1 MSQQLESEL
10 REVFALKA
18 SAIPTQAGERLHGID
33 YRPRTGRTLPRV
45 TVASLA
51 GVAAT
56 TGVVASVV
64 ILGSSQPAFAGWSP
78 SPTPASAVQT
88 ASAESACQAQLSA
101 APARPDPASAGASHP
116 SVTPIATDV
125 RGPFTLVIYESGAT
139 DESCL
144 SGPTITMVSRNSE
157 DAGHA
162 SGSMSVSGRGRA
174 WAWDVGRRE
183 RGLDQHRSP
192 GLGKHHPPDGCS
204 PQLRQPGSFH
214 AGRRA
219 GGHRGDR
226 RDPPAH
232 RRRPRP
238 GQHGERMA
246 PRLVARSRGCHLG
259 RGLHGHRHDRTGPG
273 HRLSTS
279 AAGKRQLSCRLAGV
293 ALGLSAEV
301 PVAPGRPARRR
312 PPGADRARLRGPT
325 PGNHDTGVVVRR
337 PDADD
342 QPRCSGPRWGSPVE
356 GRFRPCHR

>member
-1 MSQQLESEL
+1 MSRQLESEL

-56 TGVVASVV
+56 SGVVASVV

-162 SGSMSVSGRGRA
+162 SGSMSVSGRGRGRGHGTLG
-174 WAWDVGRRE
+174 VGS
-183 RGLDQHRSP
+183 GVSI
-192 GLGKHHPPDGCS
+192 GTG
-204 PQLRQPGSFH
+204 PQGSGSITHLTVAHLNSASQGPFTLVEGQVATGVTAVTLLRTD
-214 AGRRA
+214 
-219 GGHRGDR
+219 GGHVRASTGNGWLL
-226 RDPPAH
+226 AWW
-232 RRRPRP
+232 P
-238 GQHGERMA
+238 G
-246 PRLVARSRGCHLG
+246 VV
-259 RGLHGHRHDRTGPG
+259 
-273 HRLSTS
+273 
-279 AAGKRQLSCRLAGV
+279 GV
-293 ALGLSAEV
+293 TSAEV
-301 PVAPGRPARRR
+301 STATGTTGQALDTATPPPPPGSDSCRAGSQASPSVCRGGTGGAGSAGPSTATRGGPGPAPG
-312 PPGADRARLRGPT
+312 
-325 PGNHDTGVVVRR
+325 
-337 PDADD
+337 PDA
-342 QPRCSGPRWGSPVE
+342 G
-356 GRFRPCHR
+356 